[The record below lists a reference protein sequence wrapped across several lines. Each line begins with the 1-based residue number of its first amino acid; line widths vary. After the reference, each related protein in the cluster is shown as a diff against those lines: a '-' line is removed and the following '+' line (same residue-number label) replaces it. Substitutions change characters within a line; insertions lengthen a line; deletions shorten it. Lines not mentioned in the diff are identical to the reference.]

1 MLKLIV
7 PLVIVFALASG
18 GFFLYQNSQKKP
30 VNQTS
35 SSPKA
40 ISTSTPSVQSPTASP
55 VTKANPC
62 EVLTKGSVDVPP
74 LYKEGITW
82 QKPAVTEY
90 EVPLAEGSRKMNGCL
105 IKSSEIEFSSASKA
119 RSFYTSE
126 ALNKGW
132 SSISSSDLPGEAGSD
147 TWDKDSKYILFE
159 ILPLKKPNVQIVL
172 FYTQ

>member
-105 IKSSEIEFSSASKA
+105 IKSRDTADDKSLQAIGYYDDNLQKS
-119 RSFYTSE
+119 
-126 ALNKGW
+126 GW
-132 SSISSSDLPGEAGSD
+132 KI
-147 TWDKDSKYILFE
+147 
-159 ILPLKKPNVQIVL
+159 
-172 FYTQ
+172 

>member
-7 PLVIVFALASG
+7 PLVIVFVLAVG
-18 GFFLYQNSQKKP
+18 GIFLYKNLQKEP
-30 VNQTS
+30 VYQPTP
-35 SSPKA
+35 SPEITA
-40 ISTSTPSVQSPTASP
+40 TSTPPIQNPTASP
-55 VTKANPC
+55 AIKSDPC
-62 EVLTKGSVDVPP
+62 EVLTKGSSNVPP
-74 LYKEGITW
+74 LYNEGITW